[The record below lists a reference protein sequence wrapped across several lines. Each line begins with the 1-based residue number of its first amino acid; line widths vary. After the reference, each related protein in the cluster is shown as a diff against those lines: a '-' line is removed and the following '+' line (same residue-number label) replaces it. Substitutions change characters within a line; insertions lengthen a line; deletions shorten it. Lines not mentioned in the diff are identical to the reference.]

1 VPGSVLGNV
10 QSSEQNTGKLSPRGN
25 YILAVHKKANE
36 KTCRIIDDRMEKNQ
50 PGKGNRDCNWRIG
63 GNLLFSK
70 RQCSPSTS
78 RPCLLCGQHYVG
90 TDLASMRRKGTQE
103 WPSVLLLTQ
112 PCHLPTHKPDRWSFL
127 PPGGGPAGPARGMS
141 PGQGVE
147 LLIQE
152 QENREP
158 PLPGPPPLHPPTPLP
173 PQYWLPTTTVPG
185 VVGDWKNHFTV
196 AQNERFDD
204 DYRKNMA
211 DTTLTLHF
219 RFS

>member
-1 VPGSVLGNV
+1 MTVWRKTSLGKV
-10 QSSEQNTGKLSPRGN
+10 TGIATGELGGIFLSQNG
-25 YILAVHKKANE
+25 
-36 KTCRIIDDRMEKNQ
+36 M
-50 PGKGNRDCNWRIG
+50 
-63 GNLLFSK
+63 
-70 RQCSPSTS
+70 CSPSTS
-78 RPCLLCGQHYVG
+78 RPCLFCGQHHVS
-90 TDLASMRRKGTQE
+90 TDLASVGRKDT
-103 WPSVLLLTQ
+103 LLLIQ
-112 PCHLPTHKPDRWSFL
+112 PCHLPTHTPDRWSFL
-127 PPGGGPAGPARGMS
+127 PPGGDPARPARGMS

-152 QENREP
+152 QNREP
-158 PLPGPPPLHPPTPLP
+158 PLPAPCPLHPPTPLP
-173 PQYWLPTTTVPG
+173 PQYWLPTMTVSG

>member
-1 VPGSVLGNV
+1 MTVWRKTSLGKETGIATGELGGIFFSQNGSAVP
-10 QSSEQNTGKLSPRGN
+10 P
-25 YILAVHKKANE
+25 LAGPA
-36 KTCRIIDDRMEKNQ
+36 
-50 PGKGNRDCNWRIG
+50 
-63 GNLLFSK
+63 
-70 RQCSPSTS
+70 CS
-78 RPCLLCGQHYVG
+78 VG
-90 TDLASMRRKGTQE
+90 TDLASMLRKDTQE
-103 WPSVLLLTQ
+103 WPSALLLTQ

-185 VVGDWKNHFTV
+185 VIGDWKNYFTV